1 MDPQSPQHSR
11 LVNAS
16 PVFYGWIIL
25 AVGAIGGVMTSP
37 GQTYAF
43 SAFLDH
49 FIIDLGLS
57 RSLVSTLYTAGTLAA
72 SFVLPFVGRRFDRH
86 GARITITLF
95 SLLLGLACIY
105 MSFVRNA
112 VMLGVGFFLL
122 RQLGQGS
129 LSLVSKNVIN
139 LWWVRRRGRMMGL
152 TGVIG
157 ALLGGLF
164 PYLINSLIPVYGW
177 RWTYVILGVMV
188 IGVMVPVGW
197 IFTRDRPEDH
207 GLLPD
212 GGTATEA
219 EGEEEPLETNWTL
232 AQVLRCPAFWVTAV
246 GMASMSMLNTGLFFH
261 IFSVFEDAGLSSTV
275 AASVFVP
282 IATTGAVMQL
292 IAGLLVGRVHLRVL
306 LALALILEAL
316 VLVVAT
322 RLTSE
327 PMAYAFGVVWG
338 IQGGIEILV
347 MGVIFA
353 NYFGRLH
360 LGAIAGFA
368 STLLVAASALGPM
381 PIGVARDL
389 LGGYQTVLS
398 ASATVPLALGVA
410 CLLFGKPPAAPPTD
424 DKPMERTDVG
434 DG

>member
-1 MDPQSPQHSR
+1 VDPQPALKSR

-16 PVFYGWIIL
+16 PVYYGWVIL

-43 SAFLDH
+43 SAFLSH
-49 FIIDLGLS
+49 FISDLGLS
-57 RSLVSTLYTAGTLAA
+57 RTVVSTLYTVGTLAA

-86 GARITITLF
+86 GARAMITLV

-112 VMLGVGFFLL
+112 VMLGIGFFLL

-139 LWWVRRRGRMMGL
+139 LWWVRKRGRVMGFV
-152 TGVIG
+152 GVIG
-157 ALLGGLF
+157 ALVGGLF
-164 PYLINSLIPVYGW
+164 PCLINTLIPLYGW
-177 RWTYVILGVMV
+177 RWTYVILGAMV
-188 IGVMVPVGW
+188 LGVMIPLGW

-212 GGTATEA
+212 GAGVREGGQEA
-219 EGEEEPLETNWTL
+219 DGPLETNWSL
-232 AQVLRCPAFWVTAV
+232 AQVLRCRAFWVTTA
-246 GMASMSMLNTGLFFH
+246 GLSSMSMLNTGLFFH
-261 IFSVFEDAGLSSTV
+261 IFSVFEDGGLSSTV

-282 IATTGAVMQL
+282 IATTGAVVQL
-292 IAGLLVGRVHLRVL
+292 IAGLLVGRVQLRVL
-306 LALALILEAL
+306 LAVALILQAAIL
-316 VLVVAT
+316 VAAT
-322 RLTSE
+322 RLTSV
-327 PMAYAFGVVWG
+327 PLAYAFGVGWG

-368 STLLVAASALGPM
+368 STLLIAGSALGPM
-381 PIGVARDL
+381 PMGIARDL
-389 LGGYQTVLS
+389 MGSYQTVLTGS
-398 ASATVPLALGVA
+398 AIVPLVLALV
-410 CLLFGKPPAAPPTD
+410 CLFFGKPPAVSPHIEKTD
-424 DKPMERTDVG
+424 D
-434 DG
+434 